1 MPQMPSLQA
10 KLNVPIITSFAEI
23 ILIGLN
29 NDDANPIW
37 VVHEPGAV
45 PTESTTMNHSVSHG
59 SAKIYQFPVRVSGAV
74 EGRRDEAKTAA
85 AIRSP
90 RVHEAAVGGCW
101 YHEAAIREAEGARK
115 Q

>member
-1 MPQMPSLQA
+1 MPSLQA
-10 KLNVPIITSFAEI
+10 NIKLPIITSFVEI

-29 NDDANPIW
+29 NHDANPIC

-45 PTESTTMNHSVSHG
+45 PRESTTMNHSVSHG
-59 SAKIYQFPVRVSGAV
+59 SAKIYQFPVKVSGAV

-101 YHEAAIREAEGARK
+101 YHEEAIREAEGARK